1 MYYNQESGALVNLTL
16 INFTSLNSLCGGLLH
31 RALCELSKIPVR
43 IDRLLKIRRKNKSKL
58 NEEKFNEN
66 FQRRKSLT
74 KKLNEKLNEEEFN
87 ENFNKENFSAKF
99 SAITRKTTILSEK
112 IV

>member
-1 MYYNQESGALVNLTL
+1 MVD
-16 INFTSLNSLCGGLLH
+16 ILH

-66 FQRRKSLT
+66 FNDEKF
-74 KKLNEKLNEEEFN
+74 NEKLNEEEFN

-99 SAITRKTTILSEK
+99 SASTGKTTNLTKKSCNEKQHQILFCSRSTTK
-112 IV
+112 WRI

>member
-1 MYYNQESGALVNLTL
+1 MD
-16 INFTSLNSLCGGLLH
+16 ILH

-66 FQRRKSLT
+66 FNDEKF
-74 KKLNEKLNEEEFN
+74 NEKLNEEEFN

-99 SAITRKTTILSEK
+99 SA
-112 IV
+112 

>member
-1 MYYNQESGALVNLTL
+1 MD
-16 INFTSLNSLCGGLLH
+16 ILH

-99 SAITRKTTILSEK
+99 SASTGKTTNLTKKSCNEK
-112 IV
+112 LH